1 VSLDDDVRGAVEG
14 LRAGRLVVLPTDT
27 VYGLAGVPRAP
38 GAIAAMFE
46 AKARRLDKPMAILA
60 ASTEDLRGV
69 VVVDERARVLGD
81 RYWPGPLT
89 LVLRRDRA
97 CDWDLG
103 AGTNDTIAVR
113 VPSCTIALRV
123 LEDAGPLAV
132 TSANRSGEAP
142 ATTVAEARAALGA
155 FVEVF
160 VDGGRRAG
168 AVSTVVSL
176 AKEATVLRSGA
187 LDPDEVLSGLP
198 QPPSP

>member
-1 VSLDDDVRGAVEG
+1 VNLDEDIRRAVGG

-27 VYGLAGVPRAP
+27 VYGLAGAPGAP
-38 GAIAAMFE
+38 GAIEAMFE
-46 AKARRLDKPMAILA
+46 AKVRRLDKPLAVLA
-60 ASTEDLRGV
+60 ARTEDLRGV
-69 VVVDERARVLGD
+69 VVVDERARVLAA

-89 LVLRRDRA
+89 LVLPRDRA

-103 AGTNDTIAVR
+103 ASTNDTIAVR
-113 VPSCTIALRV
+113 VPNCTIALRV
-123 LEDAGPLAV
+123 LEEAGPLAV
-132 TSANRSGEAP
+132 TSANRSGDAP

-187 LDPDEVLSGLP
+187 LDPEEVLSGLP
-198 QPPSP
+198 EPPSP